1 ATGMSSETIIFD
13 ATWTDGDGDHTKRL
27 VARIAPDASDV
38 PVFPSYDMAKQAR
51 CISLVG
57 ELTDVAVPRVI
68 GWDGHGNV
76 IGAPFF
82 VMERIDG
89 VVPPDVMP
97 YTFGDNWLYDA
108 TADQQ
113 SRLADSTLEVLARLH
128 AIDEPEQ
135 TFDFLAHTG
144 DGTTPLRRHV
154 AHTRA
159 WYEYA
164 ASGGVRSEL
173 VERAFRWLDDH
184 WPSDEGPTVLSW
196 GDARIGNV
204 MYSDF
209 TPVAVLDWE
218 MAGLGPRELDV
229 SWLLFAH
236 QVFEHLAALLGASG
250 MPAFLTEDEVL
261 TTYEQLTG
269 HTPRDLGFYL
279 AYAAVQWGIVFLRT
293 GARSVHFGERPM
305 PDDPEEFMHHRDL
318 FEATIR

>member
-1 ATGMSSETIIFD
+1 MSSETILFD
-13 ATWTDGDGDHTKRL
+13 ARWTADGAETHERM

-68 GWDGHGNV
+68 GWDGRGDL

-82 VMERIDG
+82 VMERVDG

-97 YTFGDNWLYDA
+97 YTFGDNWLYNA
-108 TADQQ
+108 TEEDQG
-113 SRLADSTLEVLARLH
+113 RLATSTLEVLAKLH
-128 AIDEPEQ
+128 AVDEPEQ
-135 TFDFLAHTG
+135 TFDFLAYAD
-144 DGTTPLRRHV
+144 DGETPLRRHV

-159 WYEYA
+159 WYEFA
-164 ASGGVRSEL
+164 AADGVRSEL
-173 VERAFRWLDDH
+173 VERAFRWLDEH
-184 WPSDEGPTVLSW
+184 WPRDEGPTVLSW

-236 QVFEHLAALLGASG
+236 QVFEHLASRFGAPG
-250 MPAFLTEDEVL
+250 MPSFLTRDDVL
-261 TTYEQLTG
+261 ATYERLTG
-269 HTPRDLGFYL
+269 YTLRDIDFYL
-279 AYAAVQWGIVFLRT
+279 AYAALQWGIVFLRT
-293 GARSVHFGERPM
+293 GVRSVHFGERAM

-318 FEATIR
+318 FEATIG